1 MAGFSDGFNQGLN
14 LMLSARRLSIYEEQL
29 EDQQKRREAQETPV
43 ADLGVEGFAEGTTVE
58 QAEQATTIEQRVAGT
73 EGTRARTELLDRQTQ
88 LIDIEL
94 SPELQEFAKKER
106 QLILDTRENELAVA
120 KMNTEQA
127 EMFNSAQAGRYVY
140 GSLANLA
147 EELKN
152 NPALMGTASIDVAIN
167 HLVDV
172 SYEDV
177 KKGNINI
184 VKGLTPD
191 MGKALNVLNPL
202 VRQIQQNP
210 EMLENLNLGDYNQS
224 LNEVFSMKSR
234 GYIGKRYV
242 AEDGTKGTITGIELD
257 FNSFE
262 VEEQSIKSNKP
273 SAILKGNFT
282 YVDDE
287 GNEYTKTSFVPDIS
301 KSVIRETQVGTDAQS
316 ISLTDMIDITSSLST
331 IMMDTITD
339 PSKLPILEMAAAVNE
354 KLEQRLTRT
363 VEGELKFKDAAN
375 EQFRINEKALA
386 ERIQTD
392 RALISAQKKL
402 GNDDEGASEAIS
414 IFLQKGIDITSSIE
428 ELSDVEVDDLG
439 FTKGKK
445 HYRLKEGILP
455 NEAIFNSLKS
465 EATLE
470 KELRSGTVYENKPSP
485 TPTRAEAFQFR
496 GIDIQAGE
504 SRANY
509 LPKLKEAYPEQ
520 DIDVLVD
527 TITLRYKARFPNN
540 PELQDDQLLELLK
553 RTLR

>member
-58 QAEQATTIEQRVAGT
+58 QAEQATTIEQRVAAT
-73 EGTRARTELLDRQTQ
+73 EGTQARTELLDRQTQ

-172 SYEDV
+172 SYDDV

-184 VKGLTPD
+184 VKALTPD

-331 IMMDTITD
+331 IMMDAITD

-354 KLEQRLTRT
+354 KLEQRLSRT
-363 VEGELKFKDAAN
+363 VEGELKFKNAAN
-375 EQFRINEKALA
+375 DQFRLNEKALA
-386 ERIQTD
+386 ERIQADQT
-392 RALISAQKKL
+392 LISAQKKL

-496 GIDIQAGE
+496 GIDIQVGE
-504 SRANY
+504 SRANIIDE
-509 LPKLKEAYPEQ
+509 KLDKGYSNISPS
-520 DIDVLVD
+520 
-527 TITLRYKARFPNN
+527 
-540 PELQDDQLLELLK
+540 
-553 RTLR
+553 

>member
-127 EMFNSAQAGRYVY
+127 EMFNSAQAGRYIY
-140 GSLANLA
+140 SSLENIAQK
-147 EELKN
+147 LKEK
-152 NPALMGTASIDVAIN
+152 PELMGSPSIDVAIN

-172 SYEDV
+172 SYDDV

-184 VKGLTPD
+184 IKALTPQ
-191 MGKALNVLNPL
+191 MAKAVNVISPL

-210 EMLENLNLGDYNQS
+210 EMLENLNLGDYNES
-224 LNEVFSMKSR
+224 LNEIFSMKSR

-242 AEDGTKGTITGIELD
+242 AEDGTKGLITGIELD
-257 FNSFE
+257 FNSFD
-262 VEEQSIKSNKP
+262 VEEQSIKSNRP

-316 ISLTDMIDITSSLST
+316 ISLTDMIDISSSLST
-331 IMMDTITD
+331 IMMDAVTD
-339 PSKLPILEMAAAVNE
+339 PSKIPLLEMASAVNE
-354 KLEQRLTRT
+354 KLEQRLSRT
-363 VEGELKFKDAAN
+363 VEGELKFKKAAN
-375 EQFRINEKALA
+375 DQFRLNEAALG
-386 ERIQTD
+386 EKIQSNQKLL
-392 RALISAQKKL
+392 RAQPKL
-402 GNDDEGASEAIS
+402 GNDDEDASKAIS
-414 IFLQKGIDITSSIE
+414 LFLANDIDLTSSIE
-428 ELSDVEVDDLG
+428 ELSDVEVDELG
-439 FTKGKK
+439 YTKGVK
-445 HYRLKEGILP
+445 HYRLKKGISP
-455 NEAIFNSLKS
+455 SEAIYNSLKS

-485 TPTRAEAFQFR
+485 TPTRASVFNFR
-496 GIDIQAGE
+496 GIDIQASE
-504 SRANY
+504 SREEY
-509 LPKLKEAYPEQ
+509 LPKLREAYPEQ
-520 DIDVLVD
+520 DVDVLVD
-527 TITLRYKARFPNN
+527 TARLRYKARFPNN
-540 PELQDDQLLELLK
+540 PELTDENLLVLLK
-553 RTLR
+553 MALR

>member
-58 QAEQATTIEQRVAGT
+58 QAEQATTIEQRVAAT

-94 SPELQEFAKKER
+94 SPELQEFARKER

-120 KMNTEQA
+120 KMSTEQA

-172 SYEDV
+172 SYDDV

-184 VKGLTPD
+184 VKALTPD

-331 IMMDTITD
+331 IMMDAITD

-354 KLEQRLTRT
+354 KLEQRLSRT
-363 VEGELKFKDAAN
+363 VEGEIRFK
-375 EQFRINEKALA
+375 K
-386 ERIQTD
+386 
-392 RALISAQKKL
+392 
-402 GNDDEGASEAIS
+402 
-414 IFLQKGIDITSSIE
+414 
-428 ELSDVEVDDLG
+428 
-439 FTKGKK
+439 
-445 HYRLKEGILP
+445 
-455 NEAIFNSLKS
+455 
-465 EATLE
+465 
-470 KELRSGTVYENKPSP
+470 
-485 TPTRAEAFQFR
+485 R
-496 GIDIQAGE
+496 G
-504 SRANY
+504 
-509 LPKLKEAYPEQ
+509 
-520 DIDVLVD
+520 
-527 TITLRYKARFPNN
+527 
-540 PELQDDQLLELLK
+540 
-553 RTLR
+553 